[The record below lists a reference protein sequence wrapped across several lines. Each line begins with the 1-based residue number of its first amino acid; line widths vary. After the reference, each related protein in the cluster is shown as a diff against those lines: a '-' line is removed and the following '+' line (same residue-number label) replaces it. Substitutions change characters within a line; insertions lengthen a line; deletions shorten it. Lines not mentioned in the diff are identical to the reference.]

1 MDESKEHR
9 GWYQHRA
16 LPHFDSPERVQFV
29 TFRLA
34 DSLPSYVARSDE
46 TSAEVRRRLK
56 GELDEGRGACWLAKP
71 EIADIVQGTLLS
83 FHLQRYR
90 MWAWCI
96 MPNHVHCLFEPD
108 QGQLLSDIVRSW
120 KVHSAIRANRL
131 LQRSGPFWQRDFF
144 DRYMRYEE
152 QFTNTLNY
160 IERNPVS
167 AGLCGNVWEWR
178 WSSAWGRR

>member
-34 DSLPSYVARSDE
+34 DSLPGYVSRKAE
-46 TSAEVRRRLK
+46 ASAVVRQRLER
-56 GELDEGRGACWLAKP
+56 ELDEGKGVCWLARP
-71 EIADIVQGTLLS
+71 EIADIVQNALLS
-83 FHLQRYR
+83 FHGERYS
-90 MWAWCI
+90 MGAWCI
-96 MPNHVHCLFEPD
+96 MPNHVHCLFEPA

-120 KVHSAIRANRL
+120 KVYSAIRANRL

-144 DRYMRYEE
+144 DRYMRNEE
-152 QFTNTLNY
+152 QFANTLNY

-167 AGLCGNVWEWR
+167 VGLCRHVSEWR
-178 WSSAWGRR
+178 WSSARGMR